1 MRNVVFVAKIHCVAD
16 SDCINTPKDVAC
28 LPFSIIPTDTEKT
41 IRLAIADRDEEFVK
55 EMVEFG
61 MVRESLLLLFSET
74 SFEYVVGLWF
84 YSSS

>member
-16 SDCINTPKDVAC
+16 SDCINTPKDVTR
-28 LPFSIIPTDTEKT
+28 LPFSIIPRHTEKT
-41 IRLAIADRDEEFVK
+41 IRDAIRGRDEDFIE

>member
-28 LPFSIIPTDTEKT
+28 LPFSIIPKHTEKT
-41 IRLAIADRDEEFVK
+41 IQDAIRGRDADFIE

-61 MVRESLLLLFSET
+61 MVRKYILVFI
-74 SFEYVVGLWF
+74 SFEISFRICLGLW
-84 YSSS
+84 